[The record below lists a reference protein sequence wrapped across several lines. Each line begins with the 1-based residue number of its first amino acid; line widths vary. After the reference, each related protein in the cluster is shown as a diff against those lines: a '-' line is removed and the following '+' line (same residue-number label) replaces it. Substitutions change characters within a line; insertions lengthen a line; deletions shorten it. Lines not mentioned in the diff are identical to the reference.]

1 MQGLIFEN
9 RNLSDRFTF
18 HIEHKHPR
26 RNQATR
32 DIGSLGARFNW
43 IREAANNIL
52 PLIDTFASEHE
63 VPITAPKCLF
73 LGKKLKIR
81 RLQFYL
87 KDKSCRLRTR
97 EINQRGQILI
107 AFISALRQYL

>member
-1 MQGLIFEN
+1 MNFRFKKCKTKFARTDFRK

-73 LGKKLKIR
+73 LGKNKDSPLTVLLKR
-81 RLQFYL
+81 
-87 KDKSCRLRTR
+87 
-97 EINQRGQILI
+97 
-107 AFISALRQYL
+107 